1 MQSSWII
8 VCRARPAREPASG
21 LCGTTLTRNV
31 TSFQTSSSS
40 STRSLP
46 ALSIHDSRSA
56 TRDKSLP
63 VAAALLHLP
72 RTNIVAFFWML
83 RLPFS
88 LSFSI
93 AYGRMERR
101 RRRIQDGR
109 IRSCFENDQIFKV
122 ATDKAVDEE
131 RVIAAYAW
139 REEAERGKEKRPEA
153 LVFPSCVTV
162 PPSFQQRATVT
173 RNPEGMDV
181 SYPPIFP
188 LNPLS
193 SDPPF
198 EQTSENRA
206 L

>member
-1 MQSSWII
+1 MP
-8 VCRARPAREPASG
+8 C
-21 LCGTTLTRNV
+21 T
-31 TSFQTSSSS
+31 S
-40 STRSLP
+40 STRTRFRPLWHDTHQKRNLVPNFFLLLYTISTG
-46 ALSIHDSRSA
+46 ALHPRFSIRHEGQVASCCCCPPPPSP
-56 TRDKSLP
+56 DKYCCFFLD
-63 VAAALLHLP
+63 AAAP
-72 RTNIVAFFWML
+72 FF
-83 RLPFS
+83 
-88 LSFSI
+88 LSSSI